1 MKLNGL
7 NGLNVVT
14 KFPRVNSKYQFNI
27 NPSERVRIDVNENS
41 ITVAPTISNSGTD
54 YLKSN
59 FDMENTY
66 YFPNNAILSIKEM

>member
-1 MKLNGL
+1 MN
-7 NGLNVVT
+7 N
-14 KFPRVNSKYQFNI
+14 NSTTDYSNYLQKPVEISTLFSSTPI
-27 NPSERVRIDVNENS
+27 RGEIIDVNENS

-54 YLKSN
+54 SLKSN